1 MSSDFL
7 CSSNGSRFSPYP
19 WPLPCPLP
27 RVWRIAVGLAWG
39 DILPGWWLPG
49 LRGCSFGHA
58 SKGGSRE
65 ASPQTCSQEK
75 ARSGR
80 VRRRPGLPQ
89 TQNPAIGA
97 FMELRTTRCFD
108 SQAGWPNLWAHPLCN
123 SPSKR
128 MSHPS
133 FLKVGNRESPPKEG
147 SLALPL
153 SQRLPPV
160 CFLPVGLI
168 SLRAELSLSFSESDQ
183 IVLVT
188 PLHSGDRAFHGGCC

>member
-1 MSSDFL
+1 M
-7 CSSNGSRFSPYP
+7 
-19 WPLPCPLP
+19 
-27 RVWRIAVGLAWG
+27 RVWRNAVGLAWG
-39 DILPGWWLPG
+39 DILPGWWLLG

-65 ASPQTCSQEK
+65 ASPQTCSQGK
-75 ARSGR
+75 ALSRKVEPRS
-80 VRRRPGLPQ
+80 GLPQ

-97 FMELRTTRCFD
+97 FMQLRTTRCFD

-188 PLHSGDRAFHGGCC
+188 PLHSGDRVFHGGCC